1 MLQRTCIQL
10 IVISMLLL
18 ISASFCVWAGST
30 ITLDNRGR
38 NNVYVRFITINPNSI
53 ILNSPEELLVNA
65 NSVISHN
72 LKDPC
77 IYEIYINGS
86 LRMSPKVK
94 TGLGLGCFN
103 LTGIN
108 YTLII
113 EPDGSVKLQ

>member
-1 MLQRTCIQL
+1 MSQRTCMQL

-18 ISASFCVWAGST
+18 FPVSISAWAGNS
-30 ITLDNRGR
+30 ITLDNKGR

-53 ILNSPEELLVNA
+53 ILNSPEEVLVTA

-103 LTGIN
+103 LTGSN

>member
-1 MLQRTCIQL
+1 V
-10 IVISMLLL
+10 IVISALLL
-18 ISASFCVWAGST
+18 ILASISAWAGNS
-30 ITLDNRGR
+30 ITVDNKSR

-103 LTGIN
+103 LTGSN